1 MTQTQK
7 ALMLASAMIGLA
19 LLAANEMIPAAFAQ
33 YSPLGLLVFL
43 PWVLNDKRSGCGECK

>member
-19 LLAANEMIPAAFAQ
+19 LLAANEIIPAAFAQ